1 MFAAIGAC
9 CVLNAASF
17 NWGSNDTVNE
27 LNTAEEGYVSEG
39 TMYYLFA
46 VGSESGSITSFDS
59 DAHTITIGGNTY
71 SSVDS
76 HMISSKEYNAGAFK
90 DSYADDASTINQN
103 YYVVLF
109 DTGTA
114 DKAGAGL
121 ITVSGVTDMTT
132 ADLTAAI
139 DATGIGTASNM
150 VVPVTG
156 GGGAPEPTSGLLLL
170 IGGAMLGLRRK
181 RA

>member
-17 NWGSNDTVNE
+17 TWGSNDTVNE
-27 LNTAEEGYVSEG
+27 LNTAEDGYVSQG
-39 TMYYLFA
+39 TVYYLFA
-46 VGSESGSITSFDS
+46 VGSESSSITSFDS
-59 DAHTITIGGNTY
+59 SAHTIKIGDNTY

-76 HMISSKEYNAGAFK
+76 HEINSHDYDEGNFAESYEADVSS
-90 DSYADDASTINQN
+90 INQN

-109 DTGTA
+109 DTGTPNV
-114 DKAGAGL
+114 AGSGL
-121 ITVSGVTDMTT
+121 ITVSGITETGT
-132 ADLTAAI
+132 PPNYKAAL
-139 DATGIGTASNM
+139 DATGIGTAENM
-150 VVPVTG
+150 VTPVTSG
-156 GGGAPEPTSGLLLL
+156 DIPEPTSGLLLI